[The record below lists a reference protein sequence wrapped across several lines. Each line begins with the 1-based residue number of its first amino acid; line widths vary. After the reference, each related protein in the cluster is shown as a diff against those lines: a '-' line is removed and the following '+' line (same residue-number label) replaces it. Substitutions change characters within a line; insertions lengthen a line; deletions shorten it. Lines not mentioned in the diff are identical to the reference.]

1 MCKSI
6 SWWFEPVK
14 ENITVTLTDITL
26 GLLNRTDITNYLIIL
41 GKLHTFGNAQKLA
54 SSLILIFFLDK

>member
-1 MCKSI
+1 M
-6 SWWFEPVK
+6 
-14 ENITVTLTDITL
+14 TLTDITL

-54 SSLILIFFLDK
+54 SSLILIFFLRKVKIKIYNIAN